1 MLPRRVAWLLACLLP
16 LACQREQPS
25 PPPRAAA
32 VVTMGDQG
40 GSPMAQDA
48 SERPA
53 PPPADYLSGTHW
65 PPERLTGGKAWIS
78 CSYDYAADGDGRA
91 VESLDFLALVDA
103 LTPCRD
109 TGAPGSS
116 VVRLRYHGSIDP
128 GFTALVERVGE
139 IAKRMAIDDRVL
151 DMDSTG
157 GQVEEAI
164 RAGDSIAGSQWAIWV
179 REGAVC
185 HSACVLVL
193 AAGDTRSIAGKVGI
207 HRLIRDGSRA
217 TTRREL
223 AEELHE
229 VGALEAADRRGR
241 SGDRPRQ
248 RVAAPERLRE
258 EIVDVVVRRVLD
270 LRDLL
275 DDDVALPVD
284 LFLGE
289 LRLREDVGQKVQGE
303 RKMLVEDLRV
313 VAGVF
318 LAGERVQHAADR
330 VDLLRDLRRRPPR
343 RALEEQVLEEMRDPG
358 LLGSLVARPVLDPD
372 PHRDRA
378 ERG

>member
-16 LACQREQPS
+16 LACQREQPP

-48 SERPA
+48 YERPA

-103 LTPCRD
+103 MTPCRD
-109 TGAPGSS
+109 TGATGSS

-223 AEELHE
+223 AEELDE
-229 VGALEAADRRGR
+229 VAEQVRDYLARNGVAGSLADQMMIIPNR
-241 SGDRPRQ
+241 
-248 RVAAPERLRE
+248 
-258 EIVDVVVRRVLD
+258 
-270 LRDLL
+270 
-275 DDDVALPVD
+275 
-284 LFLGE
+284 
-289 LRLREDVGQKVQGE
+289 
-303 RKMLVEDLRV
+303 DLRV
-313 VAGVF
+313 LTTPE
-318 LAGERVQHAADR
+318 LAAFGLSGTNAVQDDLDR
-330 VDLLRDLRRRPPR
+330 ITLMRQCGNDFVRRRDGFMRAFDRQCMEPGATAEAR
-343 RALEEQVLEEMRDPG
+343 QACGQALEQRYGFPDAECGGQSPMKYYSRREGE
-358 LLGSLVARPVLDPD
+358 SLPAPTSASIATPRHHRQAR
-372 PHRDRA
+372 
-378 ERG
+378 